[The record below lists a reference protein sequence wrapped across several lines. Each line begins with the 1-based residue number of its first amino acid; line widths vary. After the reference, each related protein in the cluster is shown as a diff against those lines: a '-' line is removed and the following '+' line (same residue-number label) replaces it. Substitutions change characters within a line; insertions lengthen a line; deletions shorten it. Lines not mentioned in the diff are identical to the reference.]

1 MSRRMAGVENDVIV
15 LSDSEDSSDD
25 SEEFDDDD
33 IGPLTF
39 IVPYTKRFRIP
50 VEVARITG
58 IDETLKVRIANRQNV
73 ETKHDVRAE
82 TNKNSIKY
90 VVKGWAKWLKDNNI
104 QEGDHCKFQY
114 FEDIC
119 VFFLAGVIR

>member
-1 MSRRMAGVENDVIV
+1 MAGAENDVVVI
-15 LSDSEDSSDD
+15 SDSEESLAD

-33 IGPLTF
+33 DETGRLIF
-39 IVPYTKRFRIP
+39 IVPYTKCFRIP

-58 IDETLKVRIANRQNV
+58 VDETLKVKIVNGQNV

-82 TNKNSIKY
+82 PNNTSIKY

-104 QEGDHCKFQY
+104 KEGDHCKFQY
-114 FEDIC
+114 FPHIG
-119 VFFLAGVIR
+119 VLFLANVFG